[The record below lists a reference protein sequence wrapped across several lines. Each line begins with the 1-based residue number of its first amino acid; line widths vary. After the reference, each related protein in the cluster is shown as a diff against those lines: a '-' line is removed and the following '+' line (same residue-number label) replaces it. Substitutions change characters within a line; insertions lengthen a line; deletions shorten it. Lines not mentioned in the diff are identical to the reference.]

1 MGSMMGRRWKLV
13 LVIIAIVGGGVV
25 AWQRFHSPLPPLPV
39 ANPPGIPDSL
49 VDPELRAVLTKARE
63 RVIGDPRSENVWGD
77 LGLLFRAHKLFEESI
92 ACFGEAS
99 KLNPANPRWPYL
111 IGNLKLRLEPEGAIP
126 YLRAAYSVSTE
137 PGERSATRLQLADA
151 LLDRDELDE
160 ATGLYREEL
169 SRNSQNPR
177 SHYGLGAAAFSRGDP
192 AVAIDHLLIAAS
204 SPSSRQM
211 ASALLATCYSQLGRT
226 SEAKRFEQEAARP
239 PLDQPWPDPLD
250 SGAADWQVGSDS
262 RERMLGGL
270 RDQGRNKEVI
280 RALREIVRDHPE
292 DQMEMSLGI
301 EEVMAGEWLTAEKV
315 LRKAL
320 AKNPDHATGR
330 CFLGLS
336 LYYQALFK
344 WQSGNRGSANKLF
357 EAALAEF
364 RKSYELKPDMGQA
377 HLFAGCSLKYL
388 GRLPEAVEE
397 CRMVIRAMPQSS
409 DAHYT
414 LGELLHEQGKSEE
427 AVPCLE
433 DAARLAPANDNRAK
447 TLLQKIRSNKAR

>member
-1 MGSMMGRRWKLV
+1 MSRRGKLV
-13 LVIIAIVGGGVV
+13 LGIIALLGGGVV
-25 AWQRFHSPLPPLPV
+25 AWQRFHSPPPQLPV
-39 ANPPGIPDSL
+39 AAPPEIPSS
-49 VDPELRAVLTKARE
+49 VVEPEVKAVLARARE
-63 RVIGDPRSENVWGD
+63 RVSGDPRSENVWGD

-99 KLNPANPRWPYL
+99 KLNPANTRWPYL
-111 IGNLKLRLEPEGAIP
+111 IGNLKLRLDPEGAIP
-126 YLRAAYSVSTE
+126 FLRTAYSVATE
-137 PGERSATRLQLADA
+137 PGERSTTRLQLADA

-226 SEAKRFEQEAARP
+226 AEAKRFEQDAARP
-239 PLDQPWPDPLD
+239 PVDQPWPDPLD
-250 SGAADWQVGSDS
+250 TGAADWQVGSDS
-262 RERMLGGL
+262 RERKLGGL

-280 RALREIVRDHPE
+280 RALQEIIRDHPE
-292 DQMEMSLGI
+292 DRMEMSLGI
-301 EEVMAGEWLTAEKV
+301 EEVMVGEWVAAEKV

-336 LYYQALFK
+336 LYYQALVK
-344 WQSGNRGSANKLF
+344 WQSGNRDSANKLF
-357 EAALAEF
+357 EAALVEF
-364 RKSYELKPDMGQA
+364 RKSFELKPDMGQA
-377 HLFAGCSLKYL
+377 HLFAACSMKYL
-388 GRLPEAVEE
+388 GKLPEAAEE
-397 CRMVIRAMPQSS
+397 CRMAICAMPQSS

-414 LGELLHEQGKSEE
+414 LGEVLYEQGKSEE

-447 TLLQKIRSNKAR
+447 TLLQKIRSKKAG